1 MGEVI
6 GEMVLEKAV
15 GFLISEIGKAIQKTA
30 MFKYH
35 LKKLQETLESLNP
48 VIKKIIESNKELD
61 RTDEGTKNLK
71 SLLEN
76 GKKLVQ
82 ACLKVK
88 PWNLPMKHSYAKK
101 LIDLDNSFL
110 RSLTLLQVQ
119 AIEIG
124 LDIAKTVRRI
134 DTNRERNGLGY
145 VQSEITD
152 YCLAPEAP
160 PLTVGLDEPLNDLRR
175 WALGDDNSVR
185 VLTAPGGCGKTTL
198 AMKLCS
204 DDKIKGKFNKNI
216 FFVDVPKEPSLKLI
230 VQALCKDIGS
240 QENHFQDDK
249 LVVNRLKRWMNEIG
263 QNPILLVLDDVWP
276 KWESLINKHFAF
288 QKPHY
293 KVLVT
298 SRCELFPRF
307 GPQYHLQKLKEKEAT
322 TLLRH
327 YAFSEDQENSRI
339 PEDLVNQ
346 VVKHCKGY
354 PLALK
359 VIGTSLCGKPQQ
371 IWQRKL
377 KNLSNSS
384 SILIE
389 DELLRCLKS
398 SLDEMDEETDDEKGL
413 LKECFLDL
421 GSFPKGQQ
429 IPATAL
435 IDMWTELYEL
445 EEDHANVYLF
455 YISYRNMANLV
466 ISRKDANESDGYYS
480 EHFVTQHDMLKEL
493 AIHQNR
499 EGPVEQRKR
508 LILESQNELKDL
520 NEQPINAKLL
530 SISTDGLFPVNW
542 SNKQLP
548 AEVFVLNFQTV
559 NYTLPVFV
567 GGMNKLKVL
576 MIMNYGFFPVEVDN
590 FQLLGSLSGLRRM
603 RLERIAIS
611 SLTKIPAQLKTLK
624 KISLYMCKFD
634 QAFSNIA
641 FKISDIFPNLEEINI
656 DYCDDLAELPPGLCE
671 IVSLKTLSIT
681 HCHKLS
687 KLPEEIKKLVN
698 LELLR
703 LRSCID
709 MKELPDSI
717 CKLDKLTFL
726 DISDCFSIRKL
737 PEDIGKLCSL
747 RTLNT
752 RSCSRLPELPPS
764 VVDLEHLE
772 EVICD
777 EELKEQWELCL
788 PSSINIKL
796 RLVKDDINLNWL

>member
-1 MGEVI
+1 MAEVI
-6 GEMVLEKAV
+6 GDMVLEEAV
-15 GFLISEIGKAIQKTA
+15 GSLIGVIVKAIQKTV
-30 MFKYH
+30 MFKDE
-35 LKKLQETLESLNP
+35 LKKLQGTLESLNP
-48 VIKKIIESNKELD
+48 VIKNIIESNKELD
-61 RTDEGTKNLK
+61 RTDQETKNLE
-71 SLLEN
+71 SLLEK
-76 GKKLVQ
+76 GEKLVQ
-82 ACLKVK
+82 DCLKVK
-88 PWNLPMKHSYAKK
+88 PWNLYDKLSYANELK
-101 LIDLDNSFL
+101 DLDNSFL
-110 RSLTLLQVQ
+110 RSLNLLQLQ
-119 AIEIG
+119 AIEIQ
-124 LDIAKTVRRI
+124 LDNAKTLKRI
-134 DTNRERNGLGY
+134 DGNIERIGSGY

-152 YCLAPEAP
+152 YCLTPEVP
-160 PLTVGLDEPLNDLRR
+160 PVTVGLDEPLNDLKR
-175 WALGDDNSVR
+175 WVLGDVASVL

-204 DDKIKGKFNKNI
+204 DDKIKEKFKKNI
-216 FFVDVPKEPSLKLI
+216 FFVEVPK
-230 VQALCKDIGS
+230 
-240 QENHFQDDK
+240 ENHFQDDK
-249 LVVNRLKRWMNEIG
+249 LVVNRLKRWKDEIG
-263 QNPILLVLDDVWP
+263 QSPLLLVLDNIWP
-276 KWESLINKHFAF
+276 KWEPFIDNFAF
-288 QKPHY
+288 QKPHH

-298 SRCELFPRF
+298 SRSELPSF
-307 GPQYHLQKLKEKEAT
+307 GPSYRLEKLQEKEAT

-327 YAFSEDQENSRI
+327 YASLEDQDNSRI

-359 VIGTSLCGKPQQ
+359 VIGKSLCGKPQEV
-371 IWQRKL
+371 WLRNL
-377 KNLSNSS
+377 KKWSNGS

-389 DELLRCLKS
+389 NELLKCLKR
-398 SLDEMDEETDDEKGL
+398 SLDEMDEETDGEKGL

-421 GSFPKGQQ
+421 GSFPEGQW

-445 EEDHANVYLF
+445 EEDHATAYLF
-455 YISYRNMANLV
+455 YLSDQNFTNIV
-466 ISRKDANESDGYYS
+466 VSRKDANERDGYYS

-499 EGPVEQRKR
+499 QGPVEQRKR
-508 LILESQNELKDL
+508 LILESSVDNSQNEWKDL

-530 SISTDGLFPVNW
+530 SISTDGLFPASW

-548 AEVFVLNFQTV
+548 AEVLVLNFQTV
-559 NYTLPVFV
+559 NYALPVFV
-567 GGMNKLKVL
+567 GGMKKLKVL
-576 MIMNYGFFPVEVDN
+576 IITNYGFFPVEVDN

-611 SLTKIPAQLKTLK
+611 SLTKIPAQLKNLK
-624 KISLYMCKFD
+624 KISLFMCKFD
-634 QAFSNIA
+634 QAFSNLA

-656 DYCDDLAELPPGLCE
+656 DYCDDLVELPPGLCE

-687 KLPEEIKKLVN
+687 KLPEEIEKLVN
-698 LELLR
+698 LEVLR

-709 MKELPDSI
+709 MTELPDSI

-726 DISDCFSIRKL
+726 DISDCISIRKL

-747 RTLNT
+747 RTLNM

-764 VVDLEHLE
+764 VVDLEHLK

-796 RLVKDDINLNWL
+796 KVVKDDINLNWL

>member
-1 MGEVI
+1 MAEVI
-6 GEMVLEKAV
+6 GEMLLEEAV
-15 GFLISEIGKAIQKTA
+15 GSLISVIVKAIQKTA
-30 MFKYH
+30 MFKEE
-35 LKKLQETLESLNP
+35 LKKLQGTLESLNP

-61 RTDEGTKNLK
+61 RTDPETKNLE
-71 SLLEN
+71 SLLEK

-82 ACLKVK
+82 DCLKVK
-88 PWNLPMKHSYAKK
+88 SWNCCKKHSNANK

-110 RSLTLLQVQ
+110 RSLTLLQAQ

-124 LDIAKTVRRI
+124 LDINKTVRRI
-134 DTNRERNGLGY
+134 DVNIQRIGLGY

-152 YCLAPEAP
+152 YCLTPEVP
-160 PLTVGLDEPLNDLRR
+160 PFTDGLDEPLNYLRR
-175 WALGDDNSVR
+175 WALGDDTSVL

-204 DDKIKGKFNKNI
+204 DEKIQEKFKKNI
-216 FFVDVPKEPSLKLI
+216 FFVDVPREPSLKLI
-230 VQALCKDIGS
+230 VQALCKHNGY

-249 LVVNRLKRWMNEIG
+249 LVVNRLKRWKDEIG
-263 QNPILLVLDDVWP
+263 QHPLLLVLDDIWP
-276 KWESLINKHFAF
+276 KWESLIDNFAF
-288 QKPHY
+288 QKPHC

-298 SRCELFPRF
+298 SRSEFPSF
-307 GPQYHLQKLKEKEAT
+307 GPSYRLEKLQEKEAT

-327 YAFSEDQENSRI
+327 YASLEDQENSRI

-359 VIGTSLCGKPQQ
+359 VIGKSLCGKSQEV
-371 IWQRKL
+371 WLRKL
-377 KNLSNSS
+377 KKWSKGS

-389 DELLRCLKS
+389 NELLACLKS
-398 SLDEMDEETDDEKGL
+398 SLDAMDEETEGEKGL

-421 GSFPKGQQ
+421 GLFPEGQW
-429 IPATAL
+429 IPLTAL
-435 IDMWTELYEL
+435 IDMWKELYEI
-445 EEDHANVYLF
+445 DHAAAYL
-455 YISYRNMANLV
+455 SDLSNENMANLV
-466 ISRKDANESDGYYS
+466 VSRKDANELDGYYS

-493 AIHQNR
+493 AIHENR
-499 EGPVEQRKR
+499 QGPVEQRKR
-508 LILESQNELKDL
+508 LILDSSVNSQNEWKDL

-530 SISTDGLFPVNW
+530 SISTDGLFPENW

-548 AEVFVLNFQTV
+548 AEVLVLNFQTAK
-559 NYTLPVFV
+559 YALPVFV
-567 GGMNKLKVL
+567 GAMNKLKVL
-576 MIMNYGFFPVEVDN
+576 IITNYGFFPVEVDD
-590 FQLLGSLSGLRRM
+590 FQLLGSLSSLRRM

-611 SLTKIPAQLKTLK
+611 SLTKIPAQKNLK
-624 KISLYMCKFD
+624 KISLFTCKFD
-634 QAFSNIA
+634 QAFSSLA

-656 DYCDDLAELPPGLCE
+656 DYCDDLVELPPGLCE

-687 KLPEEIKKLVN
+687 KLPEEIENLVN
-698 LELLR
+698 LEVLR

-709 MKELPDSI
+709 MTELPDSI

-747 RTLNT
+747 RTLNM

-764 VVDLEHLE
+764 VVDLEHLK

-796 RLVKDDINLNWL
+796 KVVKDDINLNWL